1 MSEIKVNNIQ
11 SLSGSH
17 GPVISGTVE
26 MNSTGAMSL
35 PTGNT
40 NYRGGRGRG
49 LIGGGYVS
57 GSPWKTISYITIAS
71 TGNATDFGDTTV
83 KTQNMQ
89 GWGSSTRGFFAG
101 GLSPGYR
108 QNIDYVTVSETGNAF
123 DFGDLSNNFQGAA
136 LSNEVRGIYGGGV
149 SLISKIRS
157 Y

>member
-57 GSPWKTISYITIAS
+57 GGTILNTISYITIAS
-71 TGNATDFGDTTV
+71 TGNATDFGDTTI
-83 KTQNMQ
+83 KTHDMQ
-89 GWGSSTRGFFAG
+89 GGDHQLEDS
-101 GLSPGYR
+101 LLVDYH
-108 QNIDYVTVSETGNAF
+108 QDID
-123 DFGDLSNNFQGAA
+123 
-136 LSNEVRGIYGGGV
+136 
-149 SLISKIRS
+149 KI
-157 Y
+157 